1 MFPPAGDILPQHFQ
15 LIVGEV
21 LYKTSEEETEDDCG
35 DKVLRRTI
43 NRDWDSRPFD
53 IAHQGTRVDF
63 MLRTND
69 VGAWPEKNAAK
80 KGWTGSTKYWD
91 MGPDDRSYDTQAI
104 EILGK
109 KDLERNGTLQSIHK

>member
-1 MFPPAGDILPQHFQ
+1 
-15 LIVGEV
+15 V

-80 KGWTGSTKYWD
+80 KSWTGSTKYWD

-109 KDLERNGTLQSIHK
+109 KISKEMGPYNQYTNNCWTFANKLYGEIEEK